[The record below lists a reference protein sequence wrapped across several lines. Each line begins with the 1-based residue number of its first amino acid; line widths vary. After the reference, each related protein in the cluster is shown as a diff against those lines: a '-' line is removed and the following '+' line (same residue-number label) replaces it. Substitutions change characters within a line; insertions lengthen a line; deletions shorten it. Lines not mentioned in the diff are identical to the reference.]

1 MEEYSGEVKPH
12 ALFVAIPFQGH
23 FTPSANLAVLLAA
36 RGFIVTFVTT
46 EAFHQQILASSVTG
60 ADVFAGARS
69 RGLDIRHELVSDGR
83 LQSPAKD
90 ERPLHN
96 LAFALLHLMSPHVE
110 QLIMKLSAG
119 GDGDTP
125 VDVLVADSYFVWP
138 STLAKRFGIPYV
150 SFWTEPALVFALFYH
165 LPLLLPPPEDR
176 TATITRVGRI
186 PGVPA
191 IEPRDLVSFFHTPE
205 ASSLTLQMIGKA
217 FEEAKAADFVL
228 CNTVEELEAGTVAAL
243 QEYYSGARFYSI
255 GPITDFSGGAIS
267 TSIFPASDSSRWLD
281 AMPPRSVLYIS
292 FGSAVQVSKR
302 DLNEIAGGVLSSGV
316 RFLWVLRHGS
326 EQLPEGFEE
335 ASLGRGLVVP
345 WCRQREVLLH
355 PAVGGFLTHCGW
367 NSVLESMWCGVPM
380 LCFPQAA
387 DQPTN
392 RKLVVEV
399 RAGIDIGGAGEVVR
413 AEVAKAIDG
422 LMGGEVGGEVRR
434 EMERVRKVLV
444 SAVAPDGS
452 SSRNITRF
460 VEELT
465 RDLSEKKIRS

>member
-1 MEEYSGEVKPH
+1 MTEEYSGEVKPH

-46 EAFHQQILASSVTG
+46 EAFHHQLLASSGAG

-69 RGLDIRHELVSDGR
+69 RGLDIRHQLVSDGR
-83 LQSPAKD
+83 LQSPTTD
-90 ERPLHN
+90 ERPLRS
-96 LAFALLHLMSPHVE
+96 LSYALLHLMSPHVE
-110 QLIMKLSAG
+110 QLMIKLSAG
-119 GDGDTP
+119 GGAGDPP

-165 LPLLLPPPEDR
+165 LPLLLPPPENR
-176 TATITRVGRI
+176 TSTITRV

-255 GPITDFSGGAIS
+255 GPIMDFPGGAVS
-267 TSIFPASDSSRWLD
+267 TSIFPESDCSRWLD
-281 AMPPRSVLYIS
+281 AMPLRSVLYIS

-302 DLNEIAGGVLSSGV
+302 
-316 RFLWVLRHGS
+316 
-326 EQLPEGFEE
+326 
-335 ASLGRGLVVP
+335 
-345 WCRQREVLLH
+345 
-355 PAVGGFLTHCGW
+355 
-367 NSVLESMWCGVPM
+367 
-380 LCFPQAA
+380 
-387 DQPTN
+387 
-392 RKLVVEV
+392 
-399 RAGIDIGGAGEVVR
+399 
-413 AEVAKAIDG
+413 
-422 LMGGEVGGEVRR
+422 
-434 EMERVRKVLV
+434 
-444 SAVAPDGS
+444 
-452 SSRNITRF
+452 
-460 VEELT
+460 
-465 RDLSEKKIRS
+465 